1 MLGGANRRQDI
12 FFRSTVALLTPPLSG
27 QAVARNRSHNFAESI
42 QFPQRRVN
50 IRRDPKADEF
60 LVNDWRCED
69 MMLAEEVA
77 ADLSLIQSFNL
88 DIGDSAHLTGI
99 E

>member
-12 FFRSTVALLTPPLSG
+12 FFRSIARCERRTLSG
-27 QAVARNRSHNFAESI
+27 QAVARNRTHNFAESI

-50 IRRDPKADEF
+50 IRRDTEADEF
-60 LVNDWRCED
+60 LVNDRRRED
-69 MMLAEEVA
+69 VMLTEEVA

-88 DIGDSAHLTGI
+88 DVRNGAHLAGI